1 MEKITILIVDDH
13 TMVRESLASLLN
25 SDPRFEVVGAVG
37 SGEEGIEFAKQLRP
51 HVITMDINL
60 SGISGPDATR
70 MIRIVSPGSKILAI
84 SMHTQPGYVKMMMA
98 SGAIGYITKNSSGDE
113 MIRAIIETRNS
124 RRYIGDEIKTIIAG
138 QTMAGDNSK
147 NGLNSISKREIDII
161 GLISEGYSSRETADS
176 LNISVKTVEV
186 HRYNIMKKLNLKN
199 VAALVNYSN
208 IHGLSI
214 NRS

>member
-1 MEKITILIVDDH
+1 MEKITILIVEDH

-37 SGEEGIEFAKQLRP
+37 SGEEGIESAKRLRP

-70 MIRIVSPGSKILAI
+70 LIRIVSPGSKILGI
-84 SMHTQPGYVKMMMA
+84 SMHAHPGYVKMMMS
-98 SGAIGYITKNSSGDE
+98 SGATGYITKNSSREE

-124 RRYIGDEIKTIIAG
+124 RRYIGDEIKTILAG
-138 QTMAGDNSK
+138 QTLPGDNSK
-147 NGLNSISKREIDII
+147 NGMNSISKREIDII
-161 GLISEGYSSRETADS
+161 GFISQGFSSRETAGS

-214 NRS
+214 TNS